1 MLTIRFMKAPPT
13 TYVLQFKNGQVRREG
28 PGLSFFYYAPTSTI
42 VTVPLE
48 SADVPFAFQES
59 TGAFQSV
66 SIQGQLTYRVSDPK
80 KLSSLLDLSASP
92 LGVFRSQGYRK
103 RPARLV
109 HATQT
114 HVLEETQ
121 RLSLGE
127 SFTKGGALSASVL
140 AGLKTSQRLAQL

>member
-1 MLTIRFMKAPPT
+1 IRFMKAAPT

-28 PGLSFFYYAPTSTI
+28 LGLSFFYAPTSTI

-59 TGAFQSV
+59 TADFQSV

-80 KLSSLLDLSASP
+80 KLSSLLDLSISP
-92 LGVFRSQGYRK
+92 SGVFRSEDYRK
-103 RPARLV
+103 LPDRLV

-114 HVLEETQ
+114 LMRAETQ
-121 RLSLGE
+121 KLSLGE
-127 SFTKGGALSASVL
+127 AL
-140 AGLKTSQRLAQL
+140 